1 MAKPDCVFPYCPG
14 RGRSERLIG
23 KRDDLPGFVLEYYVW
38 TCFNHNHIELPAKNL
53 NGVSNESYEVHIKVS
68 RRWTT

>member
-23 KRDDLPGFVLEYYVW
+23 KRDLPGFVLEYYVW
-38 TCFNHNHIELPAKNL
+38 TCFNHNHIELPANL
-53 NGVSNESYEVHIKVS
+53 NGVSNESYEAHIKVS
-68 RRWTT
+68 RR